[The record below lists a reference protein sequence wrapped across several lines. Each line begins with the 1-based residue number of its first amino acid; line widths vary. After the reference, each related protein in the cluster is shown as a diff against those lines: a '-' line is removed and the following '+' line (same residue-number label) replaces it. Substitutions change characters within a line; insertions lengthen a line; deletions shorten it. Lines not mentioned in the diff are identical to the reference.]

1 MEILDLSAKS
11 KKEVL
16 FHLDFNLNL
25 IGMKFQNQKNFIK
38 QLTNYY
44 KIKIKLLA
52 SKKQNM
58 LTLKIQ

>member
-16 FHLDFNLNL
+16 FHLGFNLNL
-25 IGMKFQNQKNFIK
+25 IGMKFQNQKKDKQLENYNSKIQIK
-38 QLTNYY
+38 QNL
-44 KIKIKLLA
+44 
-52 SKKQNM
+52 KKQNR